1 MECISLGEPMSG
13 RFVING
19 MDVKVTAG
27 FMDNCN
33 QKGTILVFDREM

>member
-1 MECISLGEPMSG
+1 MSG

-19 MDVKVTAG
+19 IDVKVTAG
-27 FMDNCN
+27 FMDCCN